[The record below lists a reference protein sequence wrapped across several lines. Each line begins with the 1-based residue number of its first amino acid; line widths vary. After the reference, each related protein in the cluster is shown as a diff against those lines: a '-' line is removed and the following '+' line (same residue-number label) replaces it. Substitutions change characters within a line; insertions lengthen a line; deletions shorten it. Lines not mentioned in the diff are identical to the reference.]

1 MKETLSDKIVSGW
14 IRAKRVREFIQNS
27 ERRIE
32 EVISMDWNKGMKYIL
47 KEIEEIFIEE
57 AGEELTNHSPQT
69 KPNNIGNPSKR
80 INEIGVGCKSR
91 DKTEDVSNIDK
102 EKEVKTN
109 G

>member
-1 MKETLSDKIVSGW
+1 MKETLSDKIGIEIEGAGVIDGV
-14 IRAKRVREFIQNS
+14 IKEKDVREFIQRLKEMIMMS
-27 ERRIE
+27 HSQLE
-32 EVISMDWNKGMKYIL
+32 IL
-47 KEIEEIFIEE
+47 KEIDKL